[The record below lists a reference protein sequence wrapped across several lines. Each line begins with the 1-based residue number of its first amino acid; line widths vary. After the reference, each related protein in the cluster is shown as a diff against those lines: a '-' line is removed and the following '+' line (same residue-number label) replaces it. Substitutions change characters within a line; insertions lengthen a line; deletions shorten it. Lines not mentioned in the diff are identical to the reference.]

1 MQKCEQFHFR
11 HRYNDAKIETIPLD
25 GQGFHGRDL
34 NLSDVHGA
42 LSVGGFTEKFEINVD

>member
-25 GQGFHGRDL
+25 GQGFHGRGPQFVRRPWG
-34 NLSDVHGA
+34 SIRWRIYR
-42 LSVGGFTEKFEINVD
+42 KI